1 MVGRQSQKICCDEY
15 FYDASVVVDHNFLS
29 AKGKQMSVTTWN
41 IDATHSHAEF
51 KVRHLMIS
59 NVKGSFP
66 RVAGVLSLDEADLAK
81 SSVEATIDVASVET
95 RDAQRDTHLKSA
107 DFFDVEKFPTMAFKS
122 TKVTVAG
129 AGSGTV
135 EGQLTIRDVTKT
147 VVFDVQGPTPA
158 TKDPWGNLR
167 VGVEAT
173 TKISRK
179 EFGLTWSAPLEAG
192 GVMIGDEVTITLE
205 VEFVKAA

>member
-1 MVGRQSQKICCDEY
+1 MTQTTIS
-15 FYDASVVVDHNFLS
+15 
-29 AKGKQMSVTTWN
+29 TWN
-41 IDATHSHAEF
+41 IDPTHSHAEF

-66 RVAGVLSLDEADLAK
+66 KVSGILTLDEADVTK
-81 SSVEATIDVASVET
+81 SGVEATIDVASIET
-95 RDAQRDTHLKSA
+95 RDAQRDAHLKSA
-107 DFFDVEKFPTMAFKS
+107 DFFDVEKFPTMSFKS
-122 TKVTVAG
+122 TKVVQNG
-129 AGSGTV
+129 AGKGTV
-135 EGQLTIRDVTKT
+135 EGDLTIRDVTKR
-147 VVFDVQGPTPA
+147 VVFEVAGPTEQ

-173 TKISRK
+173 TKISRN

-192 GVMIGDEVTITLE
+192 GVMVGDEVTITLE

>member
-1 MVGRQSQKICCDEY
+1 
-15 FYDASVVVDHNFLS
+15 
-29 AKGKQMSVTTWN
+29 MSTTTWN
-41 IDATHSHAEF
+41 IDPTHSAAEF

-59 NVKGSFP
+59 NVKGHFP
-66 RVAGVLSLDEADLAK
+66 KLSGVLTLDESDP
-81 SSVEATIDVASVET
+81 SQSHVEATIDVSSIET
-95 RDAQRDTHLKSA
+95 RDAQRDAHLKSA
-107 DFFDVEKFPTMAFKS
+107 DFFDVEKYPTMTFKS
-122 TKVTVAG
+122 TKVTVTDA
-129 AGSGTV
+129 AEGTV
-135 EGQLTIRDVTKT
+135 EGDLTIRDVTKP
-147 VVFDVQGPTPA
+147 VVFEVQGPTAP

>member
-1 MVGRQSQKICCDEY
+1 MT
-15 FYDASVVVDHNFLS
+15 AP
-29 AKGKQMSVTTWN
+29 ATTTWN
-41 IDATHSHAEF
+41 IDATHSNAEF

-59 NVKGSFP
+59 NVKGHFP
-66 RVAGVLSLDEADLAK
+66 KLSGVLTLDESDL
-81 SSVEATIDVASVET
+81 SQSHVEASIAVDSIET
-95 RDAQRDTHLKSA
+95 RDVQRDAHLKSA
-107 DFFDVEKFPTMAFKS
+107 DFFDVEKYPTMTFKS

-129 AGSGTV
+129 SESGTV
-135 EGQLTIRDVTKT
+135 EGDLTIRDVTKR
-147 VVFDVQGPTPA
+147 VAFDVAGPTAP

-167 VGVEAT
+167 IGVEAT
-173 TKISRK
+173 SKISRK

>member
-1 MVGRQSQKICCDEY
+1 
-15 FYDASVVVDHNFLS
+15 
-29 AKGKQMSVTTWN
+29 MSTTTWN

-59 NVKGSFP
+59 NVRGSFP
-66 RVAGVLSLDEADLAK
+66 KVSGVLTLDESDPTN
-81 SSVEATIDVASVET
+81 SGVEASIDVASVET
-95 RDAQRDTHLKSA
+95 RDAQRDAHLKSA
-107 DFFDVEKFPTMAFKS
+107 DFFDVEKFPTMTFKS
-122 TKVTVAG
+122 TKVTATG
-129 AGSGTV
+129 AGEGTV
-135 EGQLTIRDVTKT
+135 EGNLTIRDVTKP
-147 VVFDVQGPTPA
+147 VVFEVEGPTAP

-167 VGVEAT
+167 VGAAAT